1 MGSRVGVVQRVF
13 RDIYNLGADFPV
25 DGRRFDLLL
34 DERQEFY
41 RRVGGPSRLFVK
53 SNLCTA

>member
-1 MGSRVGVVQRVF
+1 VGVVQRVF

-25 DGRRFDLLL
+25 DGRQFDLLL